1 MAMAGESTR
10 ATTMAGEYQDE
21 YARVAEARAPGPE
34 QGEDCSV
41 PVGFLTSTFAN
52 PDLGYRIPTSASA
65 LLAHRSVDRARQLTE
80 GPRGRQAFSM
90 SEVDLREHARARY
103 RVEAER
109 RKHEVAAALE
119 LERYEREHHFLEVD
133 GGRPH
138 IAPPGRERP
147 HLDRAAQKLKL
158 RRRAPGVPFV
168 DTAPG
173 LVKAADVKPYRPLV
187 KEVLL
192 VGSSIAAGVC
202 KQRTRAVEAFKRER
216 LTEQKARSKRDT
228 DLRKAEQER
237 DLYELRHRIVRG
249 VEAEKKISLRQRYVA
264 NKYRTKASI
273 EAKAQML
280 KCLRNQYLQDPD
292 GEGPEPDIAWKET
305 KNESGTVY
313 ARESVCRGAPPREP
327 RSLRRDTL
335 TLPDPP
341 GYRRKKRPPRE
352 ADRPFDED
360 PPARPVSVASAG
372 FVVPET
378 TAVALP
384 PMTMATPPASREDA
398 MRPVRRPAIVLAAAS
413 VLEGA
418 SVLDEASYETEN
430 PRMSFESNLSSL

>member
-1 MAMAGESTR
+1 MQRDTQQEPAPTTRATPMAMAGESTR

-158 RRRAPGVPFV
+158 RRR
-168 DTAPG
+168 
-173 LVKAADVKPYRPLV
+173 
-187 KEVLL
+187 
-192 VGSSIAAGVC
+192 
-202 KQRTRAVEAFKRER
+202 
-216 LTEQKARSKRDT
+216 
-228 DLRKAEQER
+228 
-237 DLYELRHRIVRG
+237 
-249 VEAEKKISLRQRYVA
+249 
-264 NKYRTKASI
+264 
-273 EAKAQML
+273 
-280 KCLRNQYLQDPD
+280 
-292 GEGPEPDIAWKET
+292 
-305 KNESGTVY
+305 
-313 ARESVCRGAPPREP
+313 
-327 RSLRRDTL
+327 
-335 TLPDPP
+335 
-341 GYRRKKRPPRE
+341 
-352 ADRPFDED
+352 
-360 PPARPVSVASAG
+360 
-372 FVVPET
+372 
-378 TAVALP
+378 
-384 PMTMATPPASREDA
+384 
-398 MRPVRRPAIVLAAAS
+398 PVRRHRARTRKSRRRQALPAFGEGGLASGQLYRRGRVQTTDAGRRS
-413 VLEGA
+413 V
-418 SVLDEASYETEN
+418 
-430 PRMSFESNLSSL
+430 